1 LLLLTITAT
10 AQVFALT
17 TLNPLQETMRIALG
31 LSDNQIG
38 LLQGPA
44 VAFPMLLCTV
54 PLGLAIDR
62 YSRARLTFLLAVL
75 CVVGSVV
82 TAVTTSFTVLFLARF
97 VIGLTSTAT
106 VPTAYS
112 MLADLY
118 TPVQRGRA
126 SMTVVLGEQFGTAGA
141 FIIGGVL
148 LTRFGTGPNGW
159 RWAQLGMT
167 IPLVP
172 VALLMLALHEPQRTA
187 PIVKKP
193 PVWESFVKLWRYR
206 WVFLPLMTGIAMA
219 SMANWAPT
227 IWAAPMF
234 ARRFSLSP
242 DRIGALMAV
251 AVLVSG
257 ILGPLIG
264 GPLADVCQRT
274 GGPRRTISVLSALTL
289 VSVPSGLFSV
299 TRGPISA
306 TILLS
311 IFMTILIA
319 IIVAGSALLTI
330 VVPSEVLGLCMSILA
345 GDGMLLGAGLAPMM
359 VSWVSGALGGLTMI
373 GKALALVCVSTTLF
387 GALAFAIGRRYLPPQ
402 RCSETLPPA

>member
-1 LLLLTITAT
+1 MLLLTITAT

-44 VAFPMLLCTV
+44 VALPMVLGTV

-75 CVVGSVV
+75 CVAGSVL
-82 TAVTTSFTVLFLARF
+82 TAVATSFTILFLARF

-106 VPTAYS
+106 ITTAYS
-112 MLADLY
+112 LLADLY

-126 SMTVVLGEQFGTAGA
+126 SMVVVLGEQFGTAGA
-141 FIIGGVL
+141 FVIGGEL

-167 IPLVP
+167 VPLIP
-172 VALLMLALHEPQRTA
+172 VALLVLALHEPPRTA

-193 PVWESFVKLWRYR
+193 AVRESFVKLWHYR
-206 WVFLPLMTGIAMA
+206 WVFLPLATGIVMA
-219 SMANWAPT
+219 TMANSAPT

-234 ARRFSLSP
+234 ARKFSLSP
-242 DRIGALMAV
+242 DRIGTLMAV

-264 GPLADVCQRT
+264 GPLTDVCQRT
-274 GGPRRTISVLSALTL
+274 GGPRRTISVLSALAL
-289 VSVPSGLFSV
+289 VSVPAGFFSV
-299 TRGPISA
+299 TRGAMSA

-319 IIVAGSALLTI
+319 IVVAGSALLTI
-330 VVPSEVLGLCMSILA
+330 VVPTEVLGLSMSILA
-345 GDGMLLGAGLAPMM
+345 GDGMLFGAGLAPMT
-359 VSWVSGALGGLTMI
+359 VSWLSGVLGGLAMI
-373 GKALALVCVSTTLF
+373 GKAMTLVCVSTTLF
-387 GALAFAIGRRYLPPQ
+387 GALTFAFGRRYLPPQ

>member
-44 VAFPMLLCTV
+44 VALPMVLGTV

-75 CVVGSVV
+75 CVAGSVL
-82 TAVTTSFTVLFLARF
+82 TAVATSFTILFLARF

-106 VPTAYS
+106 ITTAYS
-112 MLADLY
+112 LLADLY

-126 SMTVVLGEQFGTAGA
+126 SMMVVLGEQFGTAGA
-141 FIIGGVL
+141 FVIGGVL

-167 IPLVP
+167 VPLIP
-172 VALLMLALHEPQRTA
+172 VALLVLALHEPPRTA

-193 PVWESFVKLWRYR
+193 AVRESFVKLWHYR
-206 WVFLPLMTGIAMA
+206 WVFLPLATGIVMA
-219 SMANWAPT
+219 TMANSAPT

-234 ARRFSLSP
+234 ARKFSLSP
-242 DRIGALMAV
+242 DRIGTLMAV

-264 GPLADVCQRT
+264 GPLTDVCQRT
-274 GGPRRTISVLSALTL
+274 GGPRRTISVLSALAL
-289 VSVPSGLFSV
+289 VSVPAGFFSV
-299 TRGPISA
+299 TRGAMSA

-319 IIVAGSALLTI
+319 IVVAGSALLTI
-330 VVPSEVLGLCMSILA
+330 VVPTEVLGLSMSILA
-345 GDGMLLGAGLAPMM
+345 GDGMLFGNGLAPVT
-359 VSWVSGALGGLTMI
+359 VSWLSGALGGLAMI
-373 GKALALVCVSTTLF
+373 GKAMALVCVSTTLF
-387 GALAFAIGRRYLPPQ
+387 GALTFAFGRRYLPPR